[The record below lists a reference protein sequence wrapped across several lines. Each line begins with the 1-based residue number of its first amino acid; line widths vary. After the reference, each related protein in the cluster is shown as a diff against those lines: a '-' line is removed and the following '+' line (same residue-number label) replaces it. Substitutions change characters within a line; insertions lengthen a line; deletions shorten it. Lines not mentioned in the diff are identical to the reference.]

1 MAVCALITLLEGY
14 TNHPQYWKKL
24 GEVFERLENL
34 EMVCYCILKAK
45 WLHISVE
52 KTVTGFAKD
61 KNKEDQTY
69 LSTLLEDFEL
79 EMRTR
84 LEETVRASIFGK
96 PSKEEK
102 ENGEEF
108 VDLGSSRLRKEKE
121 ESVAKRQSSSIPL
134 HPPKWIHDLP
144 SAQDFIDV
152 FTKNCL
158 KR

>member
-1 MAVCALITLLEGY
+1 MAACALITLLERY

-24 GEVFERLENL
+24 GEVFQRLENL
-34 EMVCYCILKAK
+34 EMVCYCILKAQ

-61 KNKEDQTY
+61 KNKEEQTY
-69 LSTLLEDFEL
+69 LSTLLEDHDL
-79 EMRTR
+79 EMRTQ
-84 LEETVRASIFGK
+84 LDETVKASIFGK
-96 PSKEEK
+96 SLRQENEK
-102 ENGEEF
+102 GEEF
-108 VDLGSSRLRKEKE
+108 VDLGSSKLRREKE
-121 ESVAKRQSSSIPL
+121 ESIAKRQSSTIPL
-134 HPPKWIHDLP
+134 HPPKWIHDLS

>member
-1 MAVCALITLLEGY
+1 MAACALITLLEGY

-24 GEVFERLENL
+24 GEVFQRLENL
-34 EMVCYCILKAK
+34 EMVCYCILKAQ

-52 KTVTGFAKD
+52 KTVTGFAKE
-61 KNKEDQTY
+61 KNKEEQTY
-69 LSTLLEDFEL
+69 LSTLLEDHDL

-84 LEETVRASIFGK
+84 IDEIVKASIFGK
-96 PSKEEK
+96 SLRQENEK
-102 ENGEEF
+102 GEDF
-108 VDLGSSRLRKEKE
+108 VDLGSSKLRREKE
-121 ESVAKRQSSSIPL
+121 ESIAKRQSSTIPL
-134 HPPKWIHDLP
+134 HPPKWIHDLS